1 MTLFYGLER
10 MAYAYPGGQS
20 TSSRC
25 AADVLRISG
34 LTLLLFRSLT
44 LYVPHSRLHRRVG
57 GCFWVPPSSTRNSG
71 AYIYMMW
78 YPAGSRLLH
87 LAARRILTS
96 WAISLYSSR
105 TNTILAWIRSGKD
118 GCLYSKPNGGGIMAR
133 HPLLRVLPL
142 DEGAY
147 CALLMPALSM
157 TGSSL
162 SLCRARGQRT
172 LHVSHC
178 QSYQSIGLL

>member
-1 MTLFYGLER
+1 
-10 MAYAYPGGQS
+10 
-20 TSSRC
+20 
-25 AADVLRISG
+25 
-34 LTLLLFRSLT
+34 
-44 LYVPHSRLHRRVG
+44 
-57 GCFWVPPSSTRNSG
+57 
-71 AYIYMMW
+71 MMW

-96 WAISLYSSR
+96 WAIYLYSSR
-105 TNTILAWIRSGKD
+105 TNTILVWIRSGKD
-118 GCLYSKPNGGGIMAR
+118 GCLYSKLNGGGIMAR

-157 TGSSL
+157 TGSSQ
-162 SLCRARGQRT
+162 SLCRARGQRP

-178 QSYQSIGLL
+178 QSYQSIGLLKHLHLGGLGRLRGATAQFPLHRVATFLGHLLPMAILHSPQQGLRRSRNPKFPGMGWHLTRLH